1 MPPKRLLASSPVL
14 VKLFRR
20 AVEHANTVTGA
31 LGIFLIAGF
40 LLAAAGT
47 FGFTELAEHVRSGS
61 TTAFDDAVL
70 TWLGGHH
77 TKLIDAVML
86 EITALGTG
94 TVVLMIAGIAGLFLV
109 LTEHKYSAL
118 LLLVSTA
125 GGVVLDGLLKLGF
138 NRPRPHFIVWGTNA
152 VSSSFPSGHAMSAV
166 IVYGTVAYLA
176 ARLHKTVRARVI
188 TLLAALIV
196 ILAICVSRLYL
207 GVHYPTDVLAGL
219 IIGLAWAGFCMAA
232 LELVQ
237 LLAKRGAPEILENE
251 KPPPPVKN

>member
-1 MPPKRLLASSPVL
+1 M
-14 VKLFRR
+14 
-20 AVEHANTVTGA
+20 TGA

-40 LLAAAGT
+40 AVAAAGT
-47 FGFTELAEHVRSGS
+47 LGFSELAEHVRSGS

-70 TWLGGHH
+70 TWLGAHH
-77 TKLIDAVML
+77 TKLLDAVML

-94 TVVLMIAGIAGLFLV
+94 TVVLMIAGIAGLFLA
-109 LTEHKYSAL
+109 LTQHKYSAL
-118 LLLVSTA
+118 LLLVSAA
-125 GGVVLDGLLKLGF
+125 GGIVLDGLLKLGF
-138 NRPRPHFIVWGTNA
+138 SRPRPHIIVWGTNA

-176 ARLHKTVRARVI
+176 ARLHKTVWARVI
-188 TLLAALIV
+188 TLVAALIV

-232 LELVQ
+232 LESVQ
-237 LLAKRGAPEILENE
+237 LLAKQRAPEILEKE
-251 KPPPPVKN
+251 KPPPPVQS